1 MPGGQGSDADSD
13 GTASVTSGDRER
25 SDSRPTTPRPDS
37 RSGTHR
43 SGSVSRGPSRA
54 VSPSSGSAYLA
65 KRATS
70 PALSA
75 SSSSK
80 RKRDRASTTD
90 GAGSDSDADGSK
102 RRKGGGGG
110 KSPSP
115 APAGGLLSQADIV
128 AYLKTRPNQASTTK
142 EVLTHFRKAIKGDAR
157 NKAAIGGLL
166 RGASNLVDGNLVLK
180 PGL

>member
-1 MPGGQGSDADSD
+1 MQSDAESD
-13 GTASVTSGDRER
+13 GAASTASGDRDR
-25 SDSRPTTPRPDS
+25 SGSRPNTPRPGS
-37 RSGTHR
+37 PSSNYR

-54 VSPSSGSAYLA
+54 TSPSSSGAAYLA

-70 PALSA
+70 PAP
-75 SSSSK
+75 SSSSHSNGK

-90 GAGSDSDADGSK
+90 GAASDSDADGSK
-102 RRKGGGGG
+102 RRKAGG

-115 APAGGLLSQADIV
+115 APVPAGGVLTQADIV
-128 AYLKTRPNQASTTK
+128 AYLKTRPNQTSTTK

-157 NKAAIGGLL
+157 NKASIGGLL
-166 RGASNLVDGNLVLK
+166 RAAANLVDGNLVLK